1 MPTDGGLEEE
11 LKAKAAADEVA
22 VEEYVKKVDGQIE
35 QASVTLNSIK
45 ALPPFGTCFSQFK
58 YFWLMIKYT
67 L

>member
-11 LKAKAAADEVA
+11 LKAKAAADEIA

-45 ALPPFGTCFSQFK
+45 ALPPFGTCLFQIRHFLLVK
-58 YFWLMIKYT
+58 I
-67 L
+67 

>member
-11 LKAKAAADEVA
+11 LKAKAAADEIA

-45 ALPPFGTCFSQFK
+45 ALPPFGTFLFQIRHFLLVK
-58 YFWLMIKYT
+58 I
-67 L
+67 